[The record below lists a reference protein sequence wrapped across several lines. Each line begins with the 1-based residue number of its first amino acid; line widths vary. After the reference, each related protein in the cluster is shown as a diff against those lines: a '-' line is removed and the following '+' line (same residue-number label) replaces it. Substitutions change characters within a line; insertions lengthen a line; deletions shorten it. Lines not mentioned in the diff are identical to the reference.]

1 MGDGM
6 YKKTMDV
13 LKAKGIKFEPG
24 LTTDEIVKIEKLYA
38 IKFPKSLKV
47 FLMEGLP
54 ISKGFYNWRNFELN
68 NVEFIKSIIY
78 KPLKDINDSAE
89 EVYWCE
95 EWGEEPVST
104 ADKVK
109 SVRERLKKAPTLLP
123 LFSHRYM
130 PETVDNK
137 PPVISVHGIDIIYY
151 GENLEDYLEVEFGEK
166 EQDEINFE
174 RISPI
179 PFWSEIM

>member
-1 MGDGM
+1 M
-6 YKKTMDV
+6 YKRSINLLKTC
-13 LKAKGIKFEPG
+13 GIKFESG
-24 LTTDEIVKIEKLYA
+24 LTMDEILKIEKLYA
-38 IKFPKSLKV
+38 IQFPKSLRD
-47 FLMEGLP
+47 FLMTGLP

-68 NVEFIKSIIY
+68 NIEFIKSIIY
-78 KPLKDINDSAE
+78 KPLKDIDGLAE

-95 EWGEEPVST
+95 EWGEEPISI

-130 PETVDNK
+130 PETVDDR
-137 PPVISVHGIDIIYY
+137 PPVISVHGVDIIYY